1 MPNVRVANIDDAEA
15 IAAIHIAGWRES
27 YRGLIPQSELDG
39 LSIPD
44 RAAKWRQAIHEMQ
57 NKAGQSI
64 FVAEKQGEIGG
75 FVNGGKCRSDLL
87 GREMEVYAIYL
98 LQRIKRVGIGTALL
112 NALFSDFISQAA
124 CSAGVWV
131 LRDNYPARSFYEKR
145 GARYATD
152 RVEQRPGYALI
163 EIGYGWGDIRSM
175 APTGLP

>member
-1 MPNVRVANIDDAEA
+1 MPKIRVANIEDAEA
-15 IAAIHIAGWRES
+15 IAAVHVTGWRES
-27 YRGLIPQSELDG
+27 YSGLVPQPVLDG

-44 RAAKWRQAIHEMQ
+44 RAAKWRQAIHETQ

-64 FVAEKQGEIGG
+64 FVAEKQGEIVG
-75 FVNGGKCRSDLL
+75 FVDGGKCRSDLF

-98 LQRIKRVGIGTALL
+98 LQRIQRVGRGTALL

-124 CSAGVWV
+124 YSAGVWV
-131 LRDNYPARSFYEKR
+131 LRDNHPARRFYEKR
-145 GARYATD
+145 GAQYAAD

-163 EIGYGWGDIRSM
+163 EVGYGWADIRSM